1 MNAPIPAERVAAVMQ
16 QEGRY
21 VFTRDWY
28 RYLSQSGIEQIVTLQ
43 ATIASMQTTIAAQAT
58 QIAALNAGMSVV
70 RDVAQ
75 YNTLT
80 NADEIPDLGRR

>member
-43 ATIASMQTTIAAQAT
+43 QTIAAMQATIAAQAT

-70 RDVAQ
+70 RDVA
-75 YNTLT
+75 LF
-80 NADEIPDLGRR
+80 AAVPDAAEIPDLGRR

>member
-1 MNAPIPAERVAAVMQ
+1 MNAPIPAERISVVMQ
-16 QEGRY
+16 QEGRF

-28 RYLSQSGIEQIVTLQ
+28 RYLSESGIEQILSLQ
-43 ATIASMQTTIAAQAT
+43 ATIATMQATITAQAA

-75 YNTLT
+75 FNTLT
-80 NADEIPDLGRR
+80 NAAEIPDLGRR